1 MAGKKNLDDR
11 QMKFLEYYLNPKSE
25 TYTNA
30 LQSALK
36 AGFAQEYAES
46 ITCKMP
52 EWLAEAVGRNERLI
66 KAEKVFDE
74 CLELDAGKD
83 SGLLKIKQDTAK
95 FLAETIGKDKGYSKR
110 SELTGKDGKDLPNP
124 VFNVLTSEA
133 KDNLEKIYEGSDS
146 SNK

>member
-11 QMKFLEYYLNPKSE
+11 QLKFLEYYLNPKSE

-30 LQSALK
+30 LQSALR

-46 ITCKMP
+46 ITAKMP

-74 CLELDAGKD
+74 CLTMETRTVVKKGEIEIEINDPQ
-83 SGLLKIKQDTAK
+83 LLKIKQDTAK
-95 FLAETIGKDKGYSKR
+95 FLAETIGKDKGYTKR
-110 SELTGKDGKDLPNP
+110 GELTGKDGQDLKFVVTRKP
-124 VFNVLTSEA
+124 
-133 KDNLEKIYEGSDS
+133 
-146 SNK
+146 